1 MKTRRIPLAIAVAAA
16 LLTPTT
22 AAFAAALGEVA
33 ALSALG
39 ERFRAEFR
47 LVGGGTVQ
55 ASCFRVVAPAESAAG
70 IPALASGRVSI
81 VGKGTNARLVVRDD
95 RTVHDPV
102 VQLALE
108 NVCETRLRREYTLL
122 MPFTAANPVSAPV
135 SAAPARK
142 PATTRTAPAVQ
153 CTVAMWDVAGGT
165 NQRGDVAAES
175 VTGEGFELVFRTWS
189 DTRIARL
196 RVRWMAI
203 GELAHADD
211 WSV

>member
-1 MKTRRIPLAIAVAAA
+1 MKKLRNHLIGVDQ
-16 LLTPTT
+16 
-22 AAFAAALGEVA
+22 GEVA
-33 ALSALG
+33 IVSDYDDGG
-39 ERFRAEFR
+39 EMWTGTGQRERRRHVRFAEAFR
-47 LVGGGTVQ
+47 
-55 ASCFRVVAPAESAAG
+55 S
-70 IPALASGRVSI
+70 
-81 VGKGTNARLVVRDD
+81 
-95 RTVHDPV
+95 
-102 VQLALE
+102 
-108 NVCETRLRREYTLL
+108 
-122 MPFTAANPVSAPV
+122 
-135 SAAPARK
+135 
-142 PATTRTAPAVQ
+142 APAVQ